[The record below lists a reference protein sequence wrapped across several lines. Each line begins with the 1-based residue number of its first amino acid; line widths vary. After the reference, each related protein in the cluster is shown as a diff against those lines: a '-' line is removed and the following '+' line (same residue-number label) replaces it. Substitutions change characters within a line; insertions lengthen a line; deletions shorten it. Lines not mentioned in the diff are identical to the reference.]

1 MLRAVVSPTCPS
13 VGGPQFWRSLA
24 ALGVLVCSLTAALLA
39 AQIRPQYTE
48 PTLLDLENI
57 ARRNPTAS
65 LLLALTRRYTTA
77 GEHRQALETAR
88 RFVRLHP
95 TDPTAHNTLGIVLAE
110 HGEIETA
117 RKAFSQA
124 MTLNTRYLDP
134 YLNLGR
140 IALLTGDKKKALAE
154 YDRATAVDPA
164 SPRAWKGY
172 ADAAASLGY
181 TLQAKDGYER
191 AIGLEPRN
199 PAAYAALGVHLA
211 DTGRGMEARP
221 YLEKAFA
228 MGDRSAPLLASLALA
243 LADQPRDAADLDR
256 ALEFAETAVANGA
269 TGSMAPYAWGLALQ
283 RSGQYE
289 EAIRQFKKTLEINEG
304 ANGAWI
310 GLSQCYRALGQHEIA
325 DKAAERATLVLTQ
338 RQRAGNLVRQIRFH
352 PDRLD
357 LRQEYAELLMEKGD
371 YLAAADQ
378 FRYIAQHGKGE
389 ADDWRRAARAF
400 ERGGKPDLAKY
411 LYTYANRRSRR

>member
-1 MLRAVVSPTCPS
+1 MFRAVISPTCPS
-13 VGGPQFWRSLA
+13 VGGPQAGRSLA
-24 ALGVLVCSLTAALLA
+24 ALGIIVCSLTAALLA
-39 AQIRPQYTE
+39 AQIRPQPHE
-48 PTLLDLENI
+48 PTVRELERI
-57 ARRNPTAS
+57 AQRNPTAP
-65 LLLALTRRYTTA
+65 LLLTLTRRYTTT
-77 GEHRQALETAR
+77 GEHSLAMETAR
-88 RFVRLHP
+88 RFVRLYP
-95 TDPTAHNTLGIVLAE
+95 SDATAHNTLGIVLAE
-110 HGEIETA
+110 RGEIDAA

-140 IALLTGDKKKALAE
+140 IAMFTGDKKKALAE
-154 YDRATAVDPA
+154 YDRATAVDSA

-191 AIGLEPRN
+191 AIQLDPKN
-199 PAAYAALGVHLA
+199 PGAYAALGVHLA
-211 DTGRGMEARP
+211 DIGRGMEARP

-228 MGDRSAPLLASLALA
+228 MGDRSPPLLASLALA
-243 LADQPRDAADLDR
+243 LADQPRDPSDLTR

-283 RSGQYE
+283 RSGRYQ
-289 EAIRQFKKTLEINEG
+289 EAVRRFKQTLEINEG

-357 LRQEYAELLMEKGD
+357 LRQEYAELLMQKGD

-389 ADDWRRAARAF
+389 AGDWLKAARAF
-400 ERGGKPDLAKY
+400 ELGGKPDLAKY
-411 LYTYANRRSRR
+411 LQSYANQRPGR